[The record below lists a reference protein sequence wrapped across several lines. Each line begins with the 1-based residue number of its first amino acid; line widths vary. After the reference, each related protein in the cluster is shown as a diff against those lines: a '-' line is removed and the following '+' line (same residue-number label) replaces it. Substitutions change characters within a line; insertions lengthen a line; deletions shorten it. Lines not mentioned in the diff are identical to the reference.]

1 MNPLYARLL
10 GALIRAALVAAGGA
24 SLSDEDISNAIGA
37 VLVLAGIGW
46 SLYEKFQSERQIR
59 EGR

>member
-24 SLSDEDISNAIGA
+24 SLSDEQISNAIGA
-37 VLVLAGIGW
+37 ALVLIGIGW
-46 SLYEKFQSERQIR
+46 SLYEKYTSEQQIR